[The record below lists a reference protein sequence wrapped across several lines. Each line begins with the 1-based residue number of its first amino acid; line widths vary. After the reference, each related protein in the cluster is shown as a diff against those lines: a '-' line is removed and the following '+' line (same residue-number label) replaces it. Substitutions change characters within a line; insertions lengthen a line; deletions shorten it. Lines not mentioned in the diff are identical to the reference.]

1 LLNFHSGNSLFR
13 RAVGDM
19 IKTESLS
26 FSYDGSAQALI
37 EINLELRDGEFL
49 ALLGAN
55 GCGKTTLLK
64 HLNGLLKPS
73 SGKVFLDDKDLNLL
87 KDEEIFRR
95 VGMVFQETND
105 QLFGASVEQDVA
117 FGTVNLGLKPDEVAR
132 RTTEALKLVGASEL
146 YDKAIHT
153 LSFGQKRR
161 VAIAGVLAMEPE
173 TILLDE
179 PTSGLDP
186 RGASLIM
193 RLLRKLNRE
202 RGIAMIMATHD
213 VELVP
218 LFSDRVA
225 IMSKGKIVD
234 EGPPGKVFANTD
246 MIRQVQ
252 LRLPRMGHLIEIL
265 QKKEGMHFQNIPLT
279 IGEAR
284 REILRLVGRSSNIEN
299 SCQARLSG
307 ESPYET

>member
-1 LLNFHSGNSLFR
+1 
-13 RAVGDM
+13 
-19 IKTESLS
+19 
-26 FSYDGSAQALI
+26 
-37 EINLELRDGEFL
+37 
-49 ALLGAN
+49 
-55 GCGKTTLLK
+55 
-64 HLNGLLKPS
+64 
-73 SGKVFLDDKDLNLL
+73 
-87 KDEEIFRR
+87 
-95 VGMVFQETND
+95 
-105 QLFGASVEQDVA
+105 
-117 FGTVNLGLKPDEVAR
+117 VNLGLKPDEVAR
-132 RTTEALKLVGASEL
+132 RTTESLKLVGASEL
-146 YDKAIHT
+146 PDKAIHT

-173 TILLDE
+173 IILLDE

-202 RGIAMIMATHD
+202 RGITMIMATHD

-225 IMSKGKIVD
+225 IMSKGKIID
-234 EGPPGKVFANTD
+234 EGPPEKVFANTD

-265 QKKEGMHFQNIPLT
+265 QKKDGMHFQNIPLT

-284 REILRLVGRSSNIEN
+284 REILRLVGQSSNIEN
-299 SCQARLSG
+299 SCQAQASE
-307 ESPYET
+307 ESPYES

>member
-1 LLNFHSGNSLFR
+1 
-13 RAVGDM
+13 M
-19 IKTESLS
+19 IKTEALS
-26 FSYDGSAQALI
+26 FSYDGCTQALC

-73 SGKVFLDDKDLNLL
+73 SGKVFLDDKELRFF

-95 VGMVFQETND
+95 VGMVFQDPND
-105 QLFGASVEQDVA
+105 QLFSATVAQDVS

-132 RTTEALKLVGASEL
+132 RTTEALKSVGASKL
-146 YDKAIHT
+146 PDKAIHT

-186 RGASLIM
+186 RGVSLIM
-193 RLLRKLNRE
+193 RLLRKLNKE
-202 RGIAMIMATHD
+202 RGIAMMMATHD

-225 IMSKGKIVD
+225 IMSKGKIIA

-246 MIRQVQ
+246 MIRGVE
-252 LRLPRMGHLIEIL
+252 LRLPRVSHLIEIL
-265 QKKEGMHFQNIPLT
+265 QKKEGINFQEMPLT

-284 REILRLVGRSSNIEN
+284 RELLRFLESSSHGKTEGI
-299 SCQARLSG
+299 SPRVRIG
-307 ESPYET
+307 EPADDA

>member
-1 LLNFHSGNSLFR
+1 
-13 RAVGDM
+13 M
-19 IKTESLS
+19 IKTEALS
-26 FSYDGSAQALI
+26 FSYDGCTQALC
-37 EINLELRDGEFL
+37 EINLELRDNEFL

-64 HLNGLLKPS
+64 QLNGLLKPS
-73 SGKVFLDDKDLNLL
+73 SGKVFLDGKELRIL

-95 VGMVFQETND
+95 VGMVFQDPND
-105 QLFGASVEQDVA
+105 QLFGATVGQDVA
-117 FGTVNLGLKPDEVAR
+117 FGAVNLGLTPDEVTR
-132 RTTEALKLVGASEL
+132 RTTEALKSVGASEL
-146 YDKAIHT
+146 PDRAIHT

-161 VAIAGVLAMEPE
+161 VAIAGVLVMEPK

-186 RGASLIM
+186 RGVSSIM

-202 RGIAMIMATHD
+202 RGTTMIMATHD

-225 IMSKGKIVD
+225 IMSKGRIII

-246 MIRQVQ
+246 MIREVE
-252 LRLPRMGHLIEIL
+252 LRLPRIGHLIEIL
-265 QKKEGMHFQNIPLT
+265 HKKEEMNFQEMPLT
-279 IGEAR
+279 IGEGR
-284 REILRLVGRSSNIEN
+284 RELLRFLESWSHRKAEGISPRVRI
-299 SCQARLSG
+299 G
-307 ESPYET
+307 EPADDT

>member
-1 LLNFHSGNSLFR
+1 
-13 RAVGDM
+13 M
-19 IKTESLS
+19 IKTEALS
-26 FSYDGSAQALI
+26 FSYDGCTQALC

-73 SGKVFLDDKDLNLL
+73 SGKVFLDDKELRFF

-95 VGMVFQETND
+95 VGMVFQDPND
-105 QLFGASVEQDVA
+105 QLFGATVGQDVA
-117 FGTVNLGLKPDEVAR
+117 FGAVNLGLKADEVTHR
-132 RTTEALKLVGASEL
+132 VNHALKMVGALEL
-146 YDKAIHT
+146 ASKAIHT

-186 RGASLIM
+186 RGVSSIM
-193 RLLRKLNRE
+193 RLLRKLNKE
-202 RGIAMIMATHD
+202 RGATMIMATHD

-218 LFSDRVA
+218 LFCDRVA
-225 IMSKGKIVD
+225 IMGKGRLIR
-234 EGPPGKVFANTD
+234 EETPEEVFADVD
-246 MIRQVQ
+246 MVRKAE
-252 LRLPRMGHLIEIL
+252 LRLPRIAHLIEIL
-265 QKKEGMHFQNIPLT
+265 KKEDGLNFSDIPLT
-279 IGEAR
+279 IGVAR
-284 REILRLVGRSSNIEN
+284 RELLRLAGRCRFSREN
-299 SCQARLSG
+299 SRRAGVGGGPLHDV
-307 ESPYET
+307 